1 MSNSQSLTYRLEKY
15 SKAVHKSRLQ
25 SQSTQGP
32 GANELEWQH
41 HTPAD
46 LQLQL
51 ELKSSQQGS
60 YESVRVKVV
69 WAKGRATQDPIGSV
83 ANEIVVYVRLV
94 SLLAPK
100 LLPYGIFLISRRS

>member
-1 MSNSQSLTYRLEKY
+1 MNSNGK
-15 SKAVHKSRLQ
+15 
-25 SQSTQGP
+25 
-32 GANELEWQH
+32 H